1 MPPSPL
7 TTGLPSLFRRPLR
20 IYSHLL
26 GHLPRHTTGTPLR
39 PLCLTVFLAE
49 VGISLEMRQL
59 TSRQPA
65 GIEPEAQA
73 SRMREEPGEK
83 SGVEKP
89 SSWCPGLGQPCFW
102 LLWPLVVESLPAWG

>member
-102 LLWPLVVESLPAWG
+102 LLWPHVVESLPAWG